1 MSYSEVSGRPEAG
14 LASSHASH
22 DAHPSA
28 RDTGQEAG
36 VGVLSGVTQTVSDAS
51 REHPFLLRSPGRS
64 LQANGCLAHLPSG
77 TSDTL
82 VQRIN
87 QFFADTHHGPAL
99 LVGVL
104 PFDPQAQDYLI
115 QPQELTYGRIQVS
128 PKPPVIQGRWQVE
141 PQPSALEY
149 QRMVAKALSR
159 MADTASTRSALTK
172 VVLAR
177 SLLAT
182 ATQPLDIDAV
192 LAQLAKDETVTA
204 YIASLPPV
212 AGQSRQLVGGT
223 PELLV
228 SRHGHIVNSNPL
240 AGSAKRQAD
249 PAADQAAAEA
259 LLASEKDR
267 REHQVVVESI
277 LDNLAPYCRQLK
289 TPAMMQLQST
299 ASMWHLGTEI
309 EGVLKDDETSSA
321 ELAIA
326 LHPTP
331 AVGGTPVDEAMQLI
345 RELEPVDR
353 DFYAGTVGWTDRQG
367 DGEWYLSLRCGEVT
381 GNQIRLFAG
390 AGIVAESDPAAE
402 AAETSAKFA
411 ALLNALGIDEQGHPL
426 A

>member
-1 MSYSEVSGRPEAG
+1 MSYSEVSDRSGAG
-14 LASSHASH
+14 H
-22 DAHPSA
+22 D
-28 RDTGQEAG
+28 
-36 VGVLSGVTQTVSDAS
+36 LSGPSSRDAGIDVSSDTDHAVSDSS

-77 TSDTL
+77 RSETL

-87 QFFADTHHGPAL
+87 QFFANIHHGPEL

-104 PFDPQAQDYLI
+104 PFDPQANDYLI
-115 QPQELTYGRIQVS
+115 QPEELTYGRIQVTPQQS
-128 PKPPVIQGRWQVE
+128 VIPGRWQVE
-141 PQPSALEY
+141 SQPSALEY
-149 QRMVAKALSR
+149 QHMVSKALARISES
-159 MADTASTRSALTK
+159 ASTKQALTK

-204 YIASLPPV
+204 YIASLPPL
-212 AGQSRQLVGGT
+212 AGQPRQLVGGT

-249 PAADQAAAEA
+249 PVADKVAAEN
-259 LLASEKDR
+259 LLKSEKDR
-267 REHQVVVESI
+267 REHMVVVESI

-309 EGVLKDDETSSA
+309 EGVLKDDDTSSV

-331 AVGGTPVDEAMQLI
+331 AVGGTPVDEALKLI

-367 DGEWYLSLRCGEVT
+367 DGEWYLSLRCGEVS

-390 AGIVAESDPAAE
+390 AGIVADSDPVAE

-426 A
+426 T

>member
-1 MSYSEVSGRPEAG
+1 MSYSEVSDRSGAG
-14 LASSHASH
+14 H
-22 DAHPSA
+22 DVNHPSA
-28 RDTGQEAG
+28 HDAG
-36 VGVLSGVTQTVSDAS
+36 IDVSSEVTKAVSS
-51 REHPFLLRSPGRS
+51 EHPFLLRSPGRS
-64 LQANGCLAHLPSG
+64 IQANGCLAHLPSG

-87 QFFADTHHGPAL
+87 EFFKSTQHGPEL

-104 PFDPQAQDYLI
+104 PFDPQGHDYLI
-115 QPQELTYGRIQVS
+115 QPEELTYGRVQVS
-128 PKPPVIQGRWQVE
+128 SQLPVNRGRWQVE

-149 QRMVAKALSR
+149 QRMVASALARIAES
-159 MADTASTRSALTK
+159 ASTKQPLTK

-182 ATQPLDIDAV
+182 ASQPLDIDAV
-192 LAQLAKDETVTA
+192 LAQLAKDESVTA
-204 YIASLPPV
+204 YIASLPPI
-212 AGQSRQLVGGT
+212 AGQARQLVGGT

-240 AGSAKRQAD
+240 AGSAKRQSDPVAD
-249 PAADQAAAEA
+249 KAAAEA
-259 LLASEKDR
+259 LLKSEKDR

-289 TPAMMQLQST
+289 TPTMMQLQST

-309 EGVLKDDETSSA
+309 EGVLKDDDTTSA

-331 AVGGTPVDEAMQLI
+331 AVGGTPVDEALTLI

-367 DGEWYLSLRCGEVT
+367 DGEWYLSLRCGEVA

-390 AGIVAESDPAAE
+390 AGIVADSDPAAE

-426 A
+426 T